1 MIPSEPLPPA
11 AAAPEPWRSTRK
23 RRKSRAAL
31 EAEEDA
37 EAEAE
42 LEREMSRGKRRR
54 GAARRRAAEVKR
66 PVGVHKPQG
75 VAAAEAPRV
84 MEVGD
89 AGRRAIGEDN
99 ACAEEPG
106 AVDMSRATW
115 RRRKAAA
122 LMEAD
127 ADAEHESRGKRRRG
141 AAGTACRRR
150 SGKDK
155 PEEPV
160 AVLVAEVPGTM
171 EVGDAGRRG
180 AMVGDDDVCAE
191 EPDAEEFLTEEEEAA
206 LEAEEQAMDGA
217 RSAAARKRVAR
228 PRATDRTA
236 VDDGASSEDHF
247 VGEPVPDEEARRR
260 WPARYRTKDSADS
273 DARRRSDGEITETLA
288 RCHYRTAC
296 VDGVNF
302 DIGDD
307 VYLKAGPGEENY
319 IARITEFFE
328 GIDHGS
334 YFAAHWFY
342 RVTDTLVEVEDHK
355 HDHKRIFLS
364 DHKDDN
370 TIDSIISKVN
380 VIYVGP
386 NMTLEAKSKIIE
398 ESDFYYDMSYSLAC
412 STFANMPADIG
423 IATGSEAT
431 SDISSDDVD
440 SSKEKPND
448 DLVSPPDAQMKTAAL
463 LDLYSGCGAMSTGL
477 CLGAALSG
485 IKLITRWAVDL
496 NTHACSSLKHN
507 HPFTQVRNEKAEN
520 FLSLIRE
527 WNTLCKKFDVH
538 KSISLSSDLPRT
550 SNENEEYG
558 NEPLLKGTFEVERL
572 VDICYGDPNSM
583 GKVGLWFKVRWRT
596 FDPSEDTWE
605 PVGGLSDSPD
615 CIKEFVQN
623 GYRESIL
630 PLPGC
635 VDVICG
641 GPPCQGIS
649 GFNRFRESEAPLN
662 DERNKQLVVFMDIVN
677 YLRPKYVLMENV
689 VDILKFADGFLGRY
703 ALSRLVAMSY
713 QARLGMMVAGC
724 YGLPQFRMRAFL
736 WGALPSV
743 VLPKYPLPTHDVV
756 KRGLVPRAFMHC
768 LVAYKENE
776 YRHLEKALVL
786 GDAISDLPK
795 VGNHQPN
802 DVMEYSIKPKTEFQ
816 HYIRLN
822 RQDMKDYSHGDVTPK
837 EGQLFDHQPLQLNR
851 DDYERVQK
859 IPIKKGANFRDLKGV
874 RVGKNNTVEFVPDIP
889 QVVLSSGK
897 PLVPSYAMTF
907 NKGKSLKPFGR
918 LWWDE
923 TVATVVTRAEPHN
936 QIILHPTQH
945 RVLTIREN
953 ARLQGFPDYYRL
965 LGPIK
970 EKYIQVGNAVAV
982 PVARAL
988 GYSLGLAYQGKF
1000 HGDQSLFKLPGNFIP
1015 IDHATETR
1023 VASLGAS
1030 KGEVVETE

>member
-11 AAAPEPWRSTRK
+11 AAAAPGPWRSTRK
-23 RRKSRAAL
+23 RRKSRAAM

-42 LEREMSRGKRRR
+42 LEREMPRGKRRR

-66 PVGVHKPQG
+66 PVGVDKPQG
-75 VAAAEAPRV
+75 VAAAAETPRV
-84 MEVGD
+84 ME

-99 ACAEEPG
+99 ACAEEPD
-106 AVDMSRATW
+106 AADMSRATW
-115 RRRKAAA
+115 RRRRKAAA

-127 ADAEHESRGKRRRG
+127 ADAGHESRGKRRRG
-141 AAGTACRRR
+141 AAWTACRKRAA
-150 SGKDK
+150 KDK

-160 AVLVAEVPGTM
+160 RVRVAEVPGTM
-171 EVGDAGRRG
+171 EVGD
-180 AMVGDDDVCAE
+180 DDMCAE
-191 EPDAEEFLTEEEEAA
+191 EPDAEEFLTEEEEEAA
-206 LEAEEQAMDGA
+206 LEAEEQAMCGE
-217 RSAAARKRVAR
+217 RSAGAR
-228 PRATDRTA
+228 PRAAERRA

-260 WPARYRTKDSADS
+260 WPARYRTKDSGDS
-273 DARRRSDGEITETLA
+273 QAWRRRSDGEITETLA

-328 GIDHGS
+328 GLDQGS

-342 RVTDTLVEVEDHK
+342 RVADTVISLQLVEVEDHK

-380 VIYVGP
+380 VIYVDP

-448 DLVSPPDAQMKTAAL
+448 DLVSPPDAQIKTAAL

-572 VDICYGDPNSM
+572 IDICYGDPNSI

-596 FDPSEDTWE
+596 FDRSEDTWE

-630 PLPGC
+630 PLP
-635 VDVICG
+635 
-641 GPPCQGIS
+641 
-649 GFNRFRESEAPLN
+649 
-662 DERNKQLVVFMDIVN
+662 
-677 YLRPKYVLMENV
+677 
-689 VDILKFADGFLGRY
+689 
-703 ALSRLVAMSY
+703 
-713 QARLGMMVAGC
+713 
-724 YGLPQFRMRAFL
+724 
-736 WGALPSV
+736 

-822 RQDMKDYSHGDVTPK
+822 RQDMKDYSHGDATPK

-851 DDYERVQK
+851 DDYER
-859 IPIKKGANFRDLKGV
+859 GANFRDLKGV
-874 RVGKNNTVEFVPDIP
+874 RV
-889 QVVLSSGK
+889 
-897 PLVPSYAMTF
+897 PSYAMTF
-907 NKGKSLKPFGR
+907 SKGKSLKPFGR

-970 EKYIQVGNAVAV
+970 QKYIQVGNAVAV

-1000 HGDQSLFKLPGNFIP
+1000 HGDQPLFKLPGNFIP
-1015 IDHATETR
+1015 IDHATDGTVKTECPR
-1023 VASLGAS
+1023 A
-1030 KGEVVETE
+1030 VERYPADSTLPIVELNYADAALYSEFLTGLFPSAND

>member
-1 MIPSEPLPPA
+1 MVPSEPLPPA
-11 AAAPEPWRSTRK
+11 AAGPGPWRSTRK
-23 RRKSRAAL
+23 RRKSRAAM

-54 GAARRRAAEVKR
+54 GATEKAGTARKRAAEL
-66 PVGVHKPQG
+66 
-75 VAAAEAPRV
+75 
-84 MEVGD
+84 
-89 AGRRAIGEDN
+89 IGEDN

-106 AVDMSRATW
+106 AADMSRATW

-127 ADAEHESRGKRRRG
+127 AGAEHESRGKRRRG
-141 AAGTACRRR
+141 ADGQAGTACRKRAA
-150 SGKDK
+150 KDR
-155 PEEPV
+155 PVEPLG
-160 AVLVAEVPGTM
+160 VLVAEVLGTM
-171 EVGDAGRRG
+171 EVGD
-180 AMVGDDDVCAE
+180 DDMCAE
-191 EPDAEEFLTEEEEAA
+191 EPDAEEFLTEEEEDAA
-206 LEAEEQAMDGA
+206 LEAEGQAMGGA
-217 RSAAARKRVAR
+217 RSAGAR
-228 PRATDRTA
+228 PRVTERRA

-273 DARRRSDGEITETLA
+273 RARRSDGEITETLA

-307 VYLKAGPGEENY
+307 VYLKV
-319 IARITEFFE
+319 I
-328 GIDHGS
+328 S
-334 YFAAHWFY
+334 LQ
-342 RVTDTLVEVEDHK
+342 LVEVEDHK

-412 STFANMPADIG
+412 STFSNVPEDIG
-423 IATGSEAT
+423 IATGSKAT

-448 DLVSPPDAQMKTAAL
+448 DLVAPPDAQIKTAAL

-496 NTHACSSLKHN
+496 NTHACNSLKHN

-520 FLSLIRE
+520 FLFLIRE
-527 WNTLCKKFDVH
+527 WNTLCKNFGVY
-538 KSISLSSDLPRT
+538 KSISLSSNLPQT
-550 SNENEEYG
+550 SNNNEEYG
-558 NEPLLKGTFEVERL
+558 NEPLPKGTFEVERL
-572 VDICYGDPNSM
+572 VDICYGDPNST

-662 DERNKQLVVFMDIVN
+662 NERNKQLVVFMDIVN

-689 VDILKFADGFLGRY
+689 VDILRFADGFLGRY

-756 KRGLVPRAFMHC
+756 KHGFVPRAFMHC

-822 RQDMKDYSHGDVTPK
+822 RQDMKDYSHGDATPK

-851 DDYERVQK
+851 DDYER
-859 IPIKKGANFRDLKGV
+859 GANFRDLKGV

-936 QIILHPTQH
+936 QIILHPTQP

-970 EKYIQVGNAVAV
+970 QKYIQVGNAVAI

-1000 HGDQSLFKLPGNFIP
+1000 HGDKPLFKLPGNFIP
-1015 IDHATETR
+1015 IDHATLTR